1 VIIRTLKLF
10 LDTRNY
16 RDVAGLWLI
25 GSMLATMFGTLLGL
39 FGIMTRWIVT
49 LPTGAESGPADFIAF
64 VLYMG
69 GLYGA
74 PWLGWRL
81 RAQSKN
87 GLAMLAGCA
96 PALTCVLGVM
106 WMMRDWS
113 ELA

>member
-1 VIIRTLKLF
+1 
-10 LDTRNY
+10 
-16 RDVAGLWLI
+16 
-25 GSMLATMFGTLLGL
+25 MLATMLGTLLGL